1 MAGNVPGTKYSTA
14 SFLNKFGNLAQTSQ
28 YRAHIVFPSAVRQ
41 SLLEVGMGA
50 DLLNEIG
57 ILCKATSLPG
67 SSLATHDV
75 MNDFYGV
82 QQKHAYKRQF
92 DNTIDITFFIDKDYQ
107 TLYTF
112 EGWME
117 YIMPLMGQNQL
128 SRNVYYNAQFPEN
141 YRAEL
146 YLYKFNKDHDGV
158 DGFRENARPAK
169 FTYGKP
175 GDIVYT
181 FIGAFPQNI
190 SSAAVSYD
198 PSSNLE
204 FTVTFAYERYITDKT
219 GIMMP
224 KISPEKRGGTQPTLS
239 SPKDN
244 PSRPEGW
251 KRWAAGLGDYV
262 TNNQFDFDK
271 RGTMQDGANRF
282 KNNLVNRSIDA
293 LNGMKTQATKGQ
305 NTNDSTQQINDAR
318 NGVGSNTSVGNSTK
332 ATNAA
337 EGTV

>member
-41 SLLEVGMGA
+41 SLLEVGMSA

-92 DNTIDITFFIDKDYQ
+92 DNTIDLTFFIDKDYQ

-128 SRNVYYNAQFPEN
+128 SRNVYYNAQYPES

-146 YLYKFNKDHDGV
+146 YLYKFNKDHYGV

-169 FTYGKP
+169 FNYGKP

-190 SSAAVSYD
+190 SSASVSYD

-204 FTVTFAYERYITDKT
+204 FTVTFAYERYVTDKT
-219 GIMMP
+219 GIRMP
-224 KISPEKRGGTQPTLS
+224 KMNQLSGGSQPNLS

-244 PSRPEGW
+244 PSKPQGFM
-251 KRWAAGLGDYV
+251 RWLAGAADVV
-262 TNNQFDFDK
+262 TRDAFDFDK
-271 RGTMQDGANRF
+271 RGTAADGARRL
-282 KNNLVNRSIDA
+282 KNNMLNKSIDV
-293 LNGMKTQATKGQ
+293 LSGMKSQAVSGQ
-305 NTNDSTQQINDAR
+305 NVNNGSTQQINDAR
-318 NGVGSNTSVGNSTK
+318 NGAGSNTTVRSSKTKSTSSP
-332 ATNAA
+332 
-337 EGTV
+337 